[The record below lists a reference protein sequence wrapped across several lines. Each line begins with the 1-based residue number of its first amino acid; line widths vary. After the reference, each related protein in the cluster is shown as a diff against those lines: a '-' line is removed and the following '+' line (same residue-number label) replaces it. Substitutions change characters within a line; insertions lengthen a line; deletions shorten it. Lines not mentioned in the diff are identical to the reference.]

1 MEGDT
6 VIAGRFR
13 LIGKRVAGALAAA
26 SSMAMVVTL
35 AAAPAYAAPSTG
47 EAPDLAS
54 AVASAQESGK
64 RVKIQEA
71 TTEKS
76 ESFATPDGKVTSVL
90 SAGPVRFRRDGSWVP
105 VDLTLQRQAD
115 GSVAPAAHPHNL
127 RVSGARTG
135 APGELASMGAGTEKV
150 AMGWPGDLPEP
161 RLEGGR
167 ATYAEVLPGIDLVVQ
182 ATATGFEQLTVV
194 KSAAA
199 AKNVAAISLP
209 LTGSAVASASE
220 DKHGHIRV
228 KGSDGRQRAEIPTP
242 KMWDARPAAGGGAPK
257 RRQVDVDVVKTAAQ
271 AGRNA
276 VGGAAVTLRLKP
288 DQKWLS
294 SPDTVYPVTIDPIVD
309 WSTTAASTTVVKGY
323 PTDWP
328 DADSLFLGA
337 YDAGS
342 GSRSFVTWWAN
353 DLVGTQVDSAIA
365 HFANPFS
372 MSCDP
377 KAWEMW
383 TTGPITDDTSW
394 THQPAWLNKQ
404 ATSTDTSCDDTWV
417 SADATSFFRR
427 AAANG
432 IETPTMGL
440 RAANENDYSAYK
452 QFWSYNYS
460 DASKFPYVEVTY
472 TLPVAPVE
480 GDPETTTVVFSDK
493 TSTGAATTLPEAYED
508 GAVPTT
514 ESQSAKDDF
523 IDQAADESGLYYDPN
538 ALDYLKLEATDD
550 TDVDP
555 AQLVVPKDYH
565 VEEVQLA
572 DTTLTTENGEERAAV
587 GASIEGSSDLEAPDI
602 ALTDGPGF
610 ISFTPSG
617 SGQYI
622 LKSSK
627 GEMLATWAKSKVADD
642 RNGTYDYW
650 QYQRKARVAPREI
663 TGLNWIVREFGIKS
677 YPDSANPLHH
687 WVDWAPSAT
696 KHTGDCNGSPV
707 QLEVSYLGVA
717 ASTSFQDCDSYTGYM
732 RNESPGDF
740 SVNWNPPWN
749 KAGVTS
755 SRETAFEWIG
765 ARRQPSTAAAQKKMK
780 VNDYQYFRMASPWV
794 GILQIK
800 TCQSTNVS
808 LNC

>member
-1 MEGDT
+1 MQGDAA
-6 VIAGRFR
+6 IADRYRVF
-13 LIGKRVAGALAAA
+13 GKRLAGGLAAA

-35 AAAPAYAAPSTG
+35 AAAPSYADRSTG
-47 EAPDLAS
+47 EEPDLAS
-54 AVASAQESGK
+54 AVAAAKETGE

-115 GSVAPAAHPHNL
+115 GSVAPAAHPHDL
-127 RVSGARTG
+127 RVSGART
-135 APGELASMGAGTEKV
+135 ATSGELASMWAGAEKV
-150 AMGWPGDLPEP
+150 AMGWQGALPEP
-161 RLEGGR
+161 SLNGGR
-167 ATYAEVLPGIDLVVQ
+167 ATYAEVLPGVDLVVQ

-209 LTGSAVASASE
+209 LTGSAVASVSE
-220 DKHGHIRV
+220 DKYGHIKV
-228 KGSDGRQRAEIPTP
+228 KGSDGQQRAEIPTP
-242 KMWDARPAAGGGAPK
+242 KMWDAKAATGGGAPK
-257 RRQVDVDVVKTAAQ
+257 RRQVDVDVVKTTSEAS
-271 AGRNA
+271 RSA
-276 VGGAAVTLRLKP
+276 VGGSPVTLELKP
-288 DQKWLS
+288 DQNWLS

-328 DADSLFLGA
+328 EADSLFLGA
-337 YDAGS
+337 YDATS

-353 DLVGTQVDSAIA
+353 DLVGSQVNSAIA

-383 TTGPITDDTSW
+383 TTDSTTDDTSW
-394 THQPAWLNKQ
+394 DNQPAWLFKE

-417 SADATSFFRR
+417 TADATSFFRR
-427 AAANG
+427 AAERG

-440 RAANENDYSAYK
+440 RVADENDYSAYK

-472 TLPVAPVE
+472 TLPAGPE
-480 GDPETTTVVFSDK
+480 DGNPETTMVVFSDDQ
-493 TSTGAATTLPEAYED
+493 SAGAATTLPEAYDD
-508 GAVPTT
+508 GAVPTA
-514 ESQSAKDDF
+514 ESESAKSDF
-523 IDQAADESGLYYDPN
+523 IDQVAEESGLYYDPN
-538 ALDYLKLEATDD
+538 ALDYLKLEATQDI
-550 TDVDP
+550 DVDS

-587 GASIEGSSDLEAPDI
+587 GASVGGSSNLEAPDI

-627 GEMLATWAKSKVADD
+627 GEMLATWAKSKMSDD
-642 RNGTYDYW
+642 KSSTYDYW

-663 TGLNWIVREFGIKS
+663 SGLNWLVREFGIKS
-677 YPDSANPLHH
+677 YPSSSNPMHH

-696 KHTGDCNGSPV
+696 KHTGDCNSSPTT
-707 QLEVSYLGVA
+707 LEVSYLGVA
-717 ASTSFQDCDSYTGYM
+717 ASTSFQDCDNYTGYM
-732 RNESPGDF
+732 RNDKPGDF

-749 KAGVTS
+749 KAGQGA
-755 SRETAFEWIG
+755 SRETAFEWIA
-765 ARRQPSTAAAQKKMK
+765 ARKQPSTSAAQKKLT
-780 VNDYQYFRMASPWV
+780 VNDYQYFRMVSPWV
-794 GILQIK
+794 GVLQIK
-800 TCQSTNVS
+800 LCQSTNTA